1 MLHDYIKKRIHAKW
15 TISSENNPLLP
26 AAEAVEDLVFSFNSC
41 LITIFPEKEE
51 VVLKQ
56 LNYMRIK
63 GINLV
68 QDADDM
74 VNLYLKICKQFDE

>member
-1 MLHDYIKKRIHAKW
+1 M
-15 TISSENNPLLP
+15 SEFNFPDGTRR
-26 AAEAVEDLVFSFNSC
+26 EDAVNE
-41 LITIFPEKEE
+41 LIDDEQFKEM
-51 VVLKQ
+51 VLKQ

-74 VNLYLKICKQFDE
+74 VNLYLKICKAFDE

>member
-1 MLHDYIKKRIHAKW
+1 MTEI
-15 TISSENNPLLP
+15 P
-26 AAEAVEDLVFSFNSC
+26 
-41 LITIFPEKEE
+41 IFPEGTKREDAVNELIDDEQFKEA
-51 VVLKQ
+51 VLKQ
-56 LNYMRIK
+56 LNYMRIN

>member
-1 MLHDYIKKRIHAKW
+1 MNI
-15 TISSENNPLLP
+15 P
-26 AAEAVEDLVFSFNSC
+26 
-41 LITIFPEKEE
+41 IFPEGTKREDAFNELIDDEQFKET
-51 VVLKQ
+51 VLKQ
-56 LNYMRIK
+56 FNYMRIK

>member
-1 MLHDYIKKRIHAKW
+1 MDIQQFPDGTKR
-15 TISSENNPLLP
+15 
-26 AAEAVEDLVFSFNSC
+26 EDAINE
-41 LITIFPEKEE
+41 LIDDEQFKET
-51 VVLKQ
+51 VLKQ

>member
-1 MLHDYIKKRIHAKW
+1 MTEI
-15 TISSENNPLLP
+15 P
-26 AAEAVEDLVFSFNSC
+26 
-41 LITIFPEKEE
+41 IFPEGTKREDAINELIDDEQFKEA
-51 VVLKQ
+51 VLKQ
-56 LNYMRIK
+56 LNYMRIN

>member
-1 MLHDYIKKRIHAKW
+1 MTEIPK
-15 TISSENNPLLP
+15 
-26 AAEAVEDLVFSFNSC
+26 
-41 LITIFPEKEE
+41 FPEGTKREEAINELISDNDFKE
-51 VVLKQ
+51 VMLKQ

-74 VNLYLKICKQFDE
+74 VNLYLKITKQLPE

>member
-1 MLHDYIKKRIHAKW
+1 MDIPK
-15 TISSENNPLLP
+15 
-26 AAEAVEDLVFSFNSC
+26 
-41 LITIFPEKEE
+41 FPEGTRREDAIDELIDDEQFKE

-74 VNLYLKICKQFDE
+74 VNLYLKICKQFDD

>member
-1 MLHDYIKKRIHAKW
+1 MDIPK
-15 TISSENNPLLP
+15 
-26 AAEAVEDLVFSFNSC
+26 
-41 LITIFPEKEE
+41 FPEGTKREEAINELISDNDFKE

-74 VNLYLKICKQFDE
+74 VNLYLKITKQLPE